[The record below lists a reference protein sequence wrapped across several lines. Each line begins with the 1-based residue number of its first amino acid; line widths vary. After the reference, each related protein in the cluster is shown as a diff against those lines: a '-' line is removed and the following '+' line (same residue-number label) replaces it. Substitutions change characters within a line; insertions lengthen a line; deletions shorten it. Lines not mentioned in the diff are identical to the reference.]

1 MNVLFPAPGGPD
13 SPILNAMLA
22 LPRAAACWRQCAISV
37 VTRWRDWA
45 PAPARLDSTSVMP
58 RAAERG
64 EVRHVTRAV
73 SAATMTHL
81 AQLCPRRRCPPPA
94 AVSWPPWRGSARCC
108 RHSRSGTGCRR
119 AAASQAAVVTSLVS
133 IENFL
138 TCSEFKVL
146 TLCQMCN
153 VRAC

>member
-64 EVRHVTRAV
+64 EVRHVACDTSCDGDPP
-73 SAATMTHL
+73 SAALSPPQMPATSCCVL
-81 AQLCPRRRCPPPA
+81 ASMEGERSLLPTLTKRHRLQAGRCF
-94 AVSWPPWRGSARCC
+94 
-108 RHSRSGTGCRR
+108 
-119 AAASQAAVVTSLVS
+119 TSS
-133 IENFL
+133 SCNL
-138 TCSEFKVL
+138 T
-146 TLCQMCN
+146 
-153 VRAC
+153 

>member
-58 RAAERG
+58 RAAEERLDTCDTCC
-64 EVRHVTRAV
+64 VRCYDDPP
-73 SAATMTHL
+73 SAALSPPQMPATSCCVL
-81 AQLCPRRRCPPPA
+81 ASMEGERSLLPTLTKRHRLQAGRCF
-94 AVSWPPWRGSARCC
+94 
-108 RHSRSGTGCRR
+108 
-119 AAASQAAVVTSLVS
+119 TSS
-133 IENFL
+133 SCNL
-138 TCSEFKVL
+138 T
-146 TLCQMCN
+146 
-153 VRAC
+153 